1 MLPFPPSGLLSP
13 TDQDELQ
20 PSHIVYYELPQVRS
34 TPGQRERGPAVVVLA
49 AAGQEKDLAKL
60 QEAIGVSL
68 KTGEVPDRDE
78 VLGGAVRRIME
89 RVRSEADQAEL
100 ARIRA
105 AVRRS
110 VPFFM
115 RSWFTA
121 YLLKAQLP
129 FGQGSEK
136 AAPFQGRQPRD
147 AQREP
152 PRAGSA
158 PGREPSRAG
167 GAPGRGAVAR
177 RAGRRGGRGSRW
189 AGRASPRGAS
199 RGKPSRVSRPV
210 PSRACRDCAGA
221 AGGIG
226 RRAHRP
232 PPADRSGLT
241 QLFVNIGRNRKVFAR
256 DLTELFT
263 STLQLTPAEIGEV
276 RVFDKY
282 SFVDIASARAAD
294 AIARLS
300 GVELKG
306 RPITVNYAKKKEE
319 KEAR

>member
-1 MLPFPPSGLLSP
+1 M
-13 TDQDELQ
+13 
-20 PSHIVYYELPQVRS
+20 YYELPQVRS
-34 TPGQRERGPAVVVLA
+34 TQGKRERGPAVVVLA

-89 RVRSEADQAEL
+89 RVRGEADQAEL

-147 AQREP
+147 TQRQP
-152 PRAGSA
+152 PRAESAPGREPSRAAGA

-167 GAPGRGAVAR
+167 GAPGRSREPVGR
-177 RAGRRGGRGSRW
+177 PREPAGRQPRETEPRQQARPEPRVQGLRGRGRGDRQES
-189 AGRASPRGAS
+189 AS
-199 RGKPSRVSRPV
+199 
-210 PSRACRDCAGA
+210 
-221 AGGIG
+221 
-226 RRAHRP
+226 P

-241 QLFVNIGRNRKVFAR
+241 QLFVNIGRNRKVFAA
-256 DLTELFT
+256 DLGELFT
-263 STLQLTPAEIGEV
+263 STLQLSPAELGQV

-282 SFVDIASARAAD
+282 SFVDIASGRAAD

-319 KEAR
+319 KEDR